1 MSNLKL
7 QKRTKIFKIH
17 SFLRY
22 GILAFLTAILCIF
35 TWPVVAQ
42 NKNTTTVVNLPQEQ
56 QAKTLYIEGRF
67 AEAVN
72 LLQQAEQVYEKNNDA
87 VGQSVVLSNL
97 ALNFQQLGLTVQAN
111 QAIEN
116 AINILQ
122 KTQNSGQ
129 SLTVWAQVWDV
140 KGSLQLTQGK
150 AEDALSSWQ
159 QAESFYQQLQNSNKT
174 TFTQVNQAQALKAL
188 GLYQQAI
195 STLQKLISTL
205 EKQPDSL
212 TKAAGFRSLGDAL
225 VVAGDIKQA
234 EVYLNKSLNIS
245 EQLKSTEA
253 IAQAHL
259 SLGNLARVKGK
270 LAVKLVEKT
279 RQNNQSLDYYKK
291 ASLSSANLS
300 TQTQAKLNQLG
311 LLVEM
316 KKWQEAQEIYPELQN
331 QIANLPVGRPSIY
344 AQVNLA
350 QSLLKLRNYIPINL
364 PTIAKILAVAKQQ
377 AEQLQDVRSQSFV
390 LGNLGHLYEL
400 TQQWSIAQNLTE
412 KALDLSQSIQAEDI
426 AYLWQWQMG
435 RIFCQGDTRCSQKPN
450 FSSAITEYTEAFNT
464 LQTIRGDLVAT
475 NADVQFSF
483 RESAEPVYRRLV
495 DLLLQSPSPTQEHL
509 KKARQV
515 LEALQ
520 VAKLQNFL
528 QQACQDS
535 KLQLDEVIDTKD
547 KTAAVIYSMILSDRL
562 DVILKLPN
570 QSLYHFPTQISRKES
585 VEILNRL
592 HSNLQEVGSD
602 EELQED
608 AKKVYSWLIQP
619 LQTLLEKNQIKTLI
633 FVLDGPLRKIPMA
646 ALYDGQQYLVE
657 KYAVSLALGLQV
669 RDPIPLKRTEM
680 KVLAAS
686 LTEPPA
692 SVSGFS
698 RLENVAKEVKEIKN
712 TGVTVNWIAE
722 QQFTRK
728 IFNQQLNAD
737 KIDIVH
743 LATHGQFGADRENTF
758 VLTADGTLKIDD
770 FAQMFSRERQSSTQK
785 IELLILS
792 ACQTASGN
800 DQEVMGIAGTTVQ
813 AGASS
818 AIASLWDLDDEA
830 SVTFTKEFYQHLG
843 QPNINRAEALRLAQ
857 LALLENSNYDHP
869 RYWSPYVLVGSW
881 L

>member
-1 MSNLKL
+1 MNQFKSRN
-7 QKRTKIFKIH
+7 QTKFFQIQPSI
-17 SFLRY
+17 RY
-22 GILAFLTAILCIF
+22 AILAFLTAILCIF

-42 NKNTTTVVNLPQEQ
+42 NQNTTTVVNLPQEQ
-56 QAKTLYIEGRF
+56 QAKTLYQEGRF
-67 AEAVN
+67 SAAIN
-72 LLQQAEQVYEKNNDA
+72 LLQQAEQIYERNKDA

-97 ALNFQQLGLTVQAN
+97 ALNFQQLGLTAQAN

-122 KTQNSGQ
+122 KNQNSGQ

-140 KGSLQLTQGK
+140 KGSLHLTQGK
-150 AEDALSSWQ
+150 PEDALSSWQ
-159 QAESFYQQLQNSNKT
+159 QAESLYQQLQDPNKT
-174 TFTQVNQAQALKAL
+174 TLTQINQAQALKAL
-188 GLYQQAI
+188 GLYQRAI
-195 STLQKLISTL
+195 SSLQKLTIYL
-205 EKQPDSL
+205 DKQPDSL
-212 TKAAGFRSLGDAL
+212 TKAVSFRSLGDAL
-225 VVAGDIKQA
+225 LIAGDIKQA
-234 EVYLNKSLNIS
+234 EANLNIS
-245 EQLKSTEA
+245 LKISEQIKSKEA
-253 IAQAHL
+253 IAQAAL
-259 SLGNLARVKGK
+259 SLGNLARAKGNMTVKR
-270 LAVKLVEKT
+270 AEKT
-279 RQNNQSLDYYKK
+279 QQQNQAINYYEK
-291 ASLSSANLS
+291 ASLSSASLI
-300 TQTQAKLNQLG
+300 TQTQAKLNSLR
-311 LLVEM
+311 LLVEIE
-316 KKWQEAQEIYPELQN
+316 KWQDAQELYPKLQN
-331 QIANLPVGRPSIY
+331 KIANLPLGRPAIY
-344 AQVNLA
+344 AQVNFA
-350 QSLLKLRNYIPINL
+350 QNLLKLNHKIPINL
-364 PTIAKILAVAKQQ
+364 QTIAQILAVARQQ

-412 KALDLSQSIQAEDI
+412 KALNLSQSIQAEDI

-435 RIFCQGDTRCSQKPN
+435 RILCQGDIHCSQKPN
-450 FSSAITEYTEAFNT
+450 FNSAISAYTEAFNT

-483 RESAEPVYRRLV
+483 RESAEPVYRSLV
-495 DLLLQSPSPTQEHL
+495 DLLLQSPSATQDNL
-509 KKARQV
+509 KQARQV

-547 KTAAVIYSMILSDRL
+547 KTAAVIYSVILSDRL
-562 DVILKLPN
+562 DVIIKLPH
-570 QSLYHFPTQISRKES
+570 QELYHFPTQISRKES
-585 VEILNRL
+585 AEILNRL

-619 LQTLLEKNQIKTLI
+619 LQTLLDKNHIKTLI
-633 FVLDGPLRKIPMA
+633 FVLDGPLRRIPMA
-646 ALYDGQQYLVE
+646 ALYDGKKYLVE

-669 RDPIPLKRTEM
+669 RDPIPLQRTEM

-692 SVSGFS
+692 NVSGFS
-698 RLENVAKEVKEIKN
+698 RLENVEKEVKEIKN
-712 TGVTVNWIAE
+712 TGVAVNWIAE

-737 KIDIVH
+737 QFDIVH

-770 FAQMFSRERQSSTQK
+770 FAQMFNREKQSSTQK

-830 SVTFTKEFYQHLG
+830 GVTFTKEFYQHLG
-843 QPNINRAEALRLAQ
+843 QPNVNRAEALRLAQ
-857 LALLENSNYDHP
+857 LALLKNVQYDHP
-869 RYWSPYVLVGSW
+869 RFWSPYVLVGSW